1 MEANKRSALLLSLM
15 EELKSHGSW
24 CGETHIQKA
33 TFFLQSMARV
43 DLGLDFILYK
53 HGPFSFDLRDELSE
67 MRANQ
72 LLEMQPKPPY
82 GPQFRP
88 SDIGQN
94 LVQRFPKTI
103 RRHRD
108 AIEFV
113 AERLGHC
120 DVAQLERLSTA
131 LLVLQEHSDPE
142 GAARRLNSVKPHIHP
157 SSANHAISEIQ
168 TWLEEFRQID
178 ATSLASDSCE

>member
-15 EELKSHGSW
+15 EELKCHGSW

-33 TFFLQSMARV
+33 TFFLQDMAKV
-43 DLGLDFILYK
+43 NLGLDFILYK

-72 LLEMQPKPPY
+72 LLEMQPVPPY
-82 GPQFRP
+82 GPRFRP
-88 SDIGQN
+88 TEIGQN

-103 RRHRD
+103 RRHQE

-113 AERLGHC
+113 AERLGHY
-120 DVAQLERLSTA
+120 DVANLERLSTA
-131 LLVLQEHSDPE
+131 LLVLQEGSDPE
-142 GAARRLNSVKPHIHP
+142 EAARKLNSVKPHIHL
-157 SSANHAISEIQ
+157 SSAKHAISEIQ
-168 TWLEEFRQID
+168 TLVEDFQQLKD
-178 ATSLASDSCE
+178 TPSASEICE